1 MKINDVKLKIT
12 EELDKKYIEDNER
25 EWVHVEIIN
34 INRVDVHIVSD
45 KVDSIKKL
53 KDYIRLLIDDINES
67 LEDDVKLYLGHVNYH
82 GIDEA
87 EFFDLQKPKER
98 TFNNLSFGELIDA
111 GINNVEKISDNR
123 KNESDIISFYS
134 YKGGVGRT
142 VALIQTAYLL
152 AKEGKNVL
160 LMDLDI
166 EAPSFFNIFKD
177 DVKSKY
183 GLVDYLYEKL
193 YFNEDEIKI
202 THIISKL
209 NLNLKGEIYIIPA
222 GKSNIEYVKKLEK
235 LKEKRIYENKLIQNV
250 IEETEKKYYIDY
262 TLVDSRTGINNWGAL
277 SLIDISDEVIL
288 FAYPNR
294 ENIDGIKLI
303 MELIEPYKNP
313 TIVLSRIHDSVE
325 GNKIAEDLFK
335 ELNIQQEF
343 IPVHYES
350 SIALAQKYPIEN
362 ATKPFEKISQFI
374 LQRENNIKYE
384 DLIKD
389 NKELVDKI
397 INNLYENK
405 ELMSIITTNEKK
417 VISRNNWIIVDKKD
431 NIMDIIHRINSN
443 IDIIDDSECS
453 EYIVNDSKTDYI
465 QSQYITGCIINK
477 FNELALKKVRKN
489 NIDIENKFKD
499 FDEIKFKEYIMD
511 ENDNKVNIRKII
523 DIFNVIFKEE
533 ITKDTIYIIDFKS
546 FETIIN
552 GGELN
557 VNNEELKKFKR
568 GSLVEFFLAVL
579 DGLIYSNTNLNFK
592 VIIDKENYKDY
603 EEEFNKHNSNI
614 LNLAWDK
621 NESSLEKIDEILVE
635 TVNLLSEEIKNEILK
650 KLNPVEDYKM
660 QFYKEIVKNKSYNNL
675 LSDDIMKKLNLN
687 EILEGI
693 NLGNKSNKEL
703 VGFIY
708 CRMIDKNRYSK
719 LLNKWIY
726 EELIKINQLNKQTV
740 INLIINAVKIEKE
753 SENLNKSSII
763 TFDSFN
769 KAMNSLHTLC

>member
-53 KDYIRLLIDDINES
+53 KDYISLLIDDINKN
-67 LEDDVKLYLGHVNYH
+67 LEDGVKLYLGHVNYH

-111 GINNVEKISDNR
+111 GINNVKKISEKK
-123 KNESDIISFYS
+123 KNKSNIISFYS

-177 DVKSKY
+177 DIKSKY

-193 YFNEDEIKI
+193 YFNKDEIKI
-202 THIISKL
+202 NHIISKL

-222 GKSNIEYVKKLEK
+222 GRNNIEYVKKLEK
-235 LKEKRIYENKLIQNV
+235 LKEKRIYENKLIQNA
-250 IEETEKKYYIDY
+250 IEEAEKKYYIDY

-313 TIVLSRIHDSVE
+313 TIVLSRIHDSLE

-335 ELNIQQEF
+335 ELNIEQEF

-362 ATKPFEKISQFI
+362 ATKPFEKISKFI
-374 LQRENNIKYE
+374 LQRENNIRYE
-384 DLIKD
+384 GLIKN

-397 INNLYENK
+397 INNLCDNK
-405 ELMSIITTNEKK
+405 KLTSIITTNEKK
-417 VISRNNWIIVDKKD
+417 VISKNNWIIVDKKD
-431 NIMDIIHRINSN
+431 NIKEIIHRINSN
-443 IDIIDDSECS
+443 IDIIDDYGCS
-453 EYIVNDSKTDYI
+453 TDIIKGSKIVYKEYEYFIGS
-465 QSQYITGCIINK
+465 IINK
-477 FNELALKKVRKN
+477 FNKLALKKAYKN
-489 NIDIENKFKD
+489 NINIENKFKD
-499 FDEIKFKEYIMD
+499 FDELKFENYIKD
-511 ENDNKVNIRKII
+511 EDDKVSVRKII
-523 DIFNVIFKEE
+523 DLCNIIFEEE
-533 ITKDTIYIIDFKS
+533 ITKDTIYIIDFES
-546 FETIIN
+546 FATCM
-552 GGELN
+552 
-557 VNNEELKKFKR
+557 NNKELKKSDKENFVR
-568 GSLVEFFLAVL
+568 LFLVVL
-579 DGLIYSNTNLNFK
+579 DSLTYSNTNLNFK
-592 VIIDKENYKDY
+592 VVIDKKNYEDY
-603 EEEFNKHNSNI
+603 EDEFNKHNSNM
-614 LNLAWDK
+614 LNLVWEE
-621 NESSLEKIDEILVE
+621 NESSLEKIDEILVA
-635 TVNLLSEEIKNEILK
+635 TVNSLSEEIKNDILNN
-650 KLNPVEDYKM
+650 LNPREDYNIQLNK
-660 QFYKEIVKNKSYNNL
+660 FYDELIKNKDDKNL
-675 LSDDIMKKLNLN
+675 SKDNIMQKLDFN
-687 EILEGI
+687 EIIEAI
-693 NLGNKSNKEL
+693 NLENKSNKEL
-703 VGFIY
+703 VSFIY
-708 CRMIDKNRYSK
+708 CTMIDKNRYSK

-726 EELIKINQLNKQTV
+726 EELIKINKLNKQTV
-740 INLIINAVKIEKE
+740 INLIINAIKIEKE
-753 SENLNKSSII
+753 SNNLNKSSII

-769 KAMNSLHTLC
+769 KAINYI